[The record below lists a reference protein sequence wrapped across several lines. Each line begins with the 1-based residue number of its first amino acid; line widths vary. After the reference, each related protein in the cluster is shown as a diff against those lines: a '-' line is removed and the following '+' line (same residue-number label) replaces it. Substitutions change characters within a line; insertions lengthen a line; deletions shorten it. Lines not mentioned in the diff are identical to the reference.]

1 MLLNGRDVQK
11 VSSAQGRK
19 LSVRLRFGS
28 KGNLV
33 SEVQEKLKELNYY
46 EGNVDV
52 DFGPRTLRALIE
64 FQEDFFGEDA
74 DDGIVGPITA
84 SALGI
89 SWINL

>member
-1 MLLNGRDVQK
+1 MLNGRDAQK
-11 VSSAQGRK
+11 VSNVQGHK

-33 SEVQEKLKELNYY
+33 SEVQEKLKNLNYY
-46 EGNVDV
+46 EGNIDK

-64 FQEDFFGEDA
+64 FQGDYFGEDP

-89 SWINL
+89 SWKNL